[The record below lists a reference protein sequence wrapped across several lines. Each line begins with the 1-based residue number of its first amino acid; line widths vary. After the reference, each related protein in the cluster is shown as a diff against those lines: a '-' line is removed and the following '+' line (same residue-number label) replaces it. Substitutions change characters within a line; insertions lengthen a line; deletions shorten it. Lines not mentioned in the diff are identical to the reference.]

1 MSEPSPRQVL
11 YALVSGGFLVVVV
24 VLVAG
29 SAIVGLAPGW
39 WTVVMTLLVLLATIW
54 SAFNWRRTG
63 PVLLISIGLLV
74 FWTVGTLLVR

>member
-39 WTVVMTLLVLLATIW
+39 WTVVMTLLLVSATIW
-54 SAFNWRRTG
+54 SAFNWRLTG

>member
-39 WTVVMTLLVLLATIW
+39 WTFVMTLLVLLATIW
-54 SAFNWRRTG
+54 SAFNWRRTVL
-63 PVLLISIGLLV
+63 VLLISIGLLV